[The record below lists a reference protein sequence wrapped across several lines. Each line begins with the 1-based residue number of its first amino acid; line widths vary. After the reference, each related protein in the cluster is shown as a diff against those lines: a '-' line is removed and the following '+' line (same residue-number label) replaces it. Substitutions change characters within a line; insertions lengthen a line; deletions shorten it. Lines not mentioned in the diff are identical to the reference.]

1 MKYSIVAATGLGL
14 MGMSALARGQD
25 APQAPAA
32 PILVPAPGTAPAQP
46 PPAGL
51 ADLKS
56 QASYGLGLSIGRN
69 LKAQAVDIDPEL
81 MARGLRDGITAAR
94 PLLTD
99 EQIEKA
105 VTAFQQQHAAKKM
118 AEVKVVAEKNKAE
131 GTAFLAANKARP
143 GVVAL
148 PSGLQYKVVKD
159 GTGATPKAS
168 DVVSA
173 HYRGTLLD
181 GTEFDNSY
189 KRGQPLNIP
198 VNGVIAGW
206 TEALQRM
213 KVGSRWQLFIPS
225 ELAYGETPQEGSPI
239 PPNAVLVFDIELM
252 GIGKAAPAAGTIAPP
267 PAPSP
272 DR

>member
-14 MGMSALARGQD
+14 VVISTLAVGQD
-25 APQAPAA
+25 APQTAP
-32 PILVPAPGTAPAQP
+32 VPAPAQA
-46 PPAGL
+46 PAGL
-51 ADLKS
+51 GDLKS

-69 LKAQAVDIDPEL
+69 LKAQSVDIDPEL
-81 MARGLRDGITAAR
+81 MARGLKDGITGAR
-94 PLLTD
+94 ALRTE
-99 EQIEKA
+99 EQAEKA
-105 VTAFQQQHAAKKM
+105 VTAFQQQFAAKKT
-118 AEVKVVAEKNKAE
+118 AETKVAGNKHKTE
-131 GTAFLAANKARP
+131 GAAFLAANKARP
-143 GVVAL
+143 GVVTL

-159 GTGATPKAS
+159 GTGAIPKAS

-189 KRGQPLNIP
+189 KRGQPLSIP

-225 ELAYGETPQEGSPI
+225 ELAYGENPQEGSPI
-239 PPNAVLVFDIELM
+239 PPNAVLIFDIELL
-252 GIGKAAPAAGTIAPP
+252 GIGRSAPAGGGVTIPP
-267 PAPSP
+267 PAPGG